1 MLKRFVLMLFAFALI
16 FVSGNFTYAGNAI
29 TVKVD
34 GQAAVFPDA
43 QPYINED
50 GRTMVPVRFVSSALG
65 ASVDWSGK
73 TRLVSIMRGK
83 ERIALIVG
91 ESEATVSREKS
102 TVKKQ
107 FDTRAVIKQDRTFV
121 PLRFISETFGA
132 GVGWDPNTRT
142 VIIRT
147 DGTVENVP
155 LSPYEDFELGWT
167 VGTKPADYIAP
178 HFRVVHTP
186 ESESTWFRIE
196 FVNFWDYYKKNPQE
210 YSFKSEYKNAPKL
223 NKQQGLMV
231 DGTQDEIVDI
241 TQKISLG
248 ILFKAYKNQN
258 SSIFI
263 RSLPRMWY
271 TTIEWEKDYKI
282 IPGMELKYQI
292 TFTKASYEE
301 VYVKSIKTRDNK

>member
-1 MLKRFVLMLFAFALI
+1 MLKRFVLMIFAFALL
-16 FVSGNFTYAGNAI
+16 FVSGNFTYAGDAI

-50 GRTMVPVRFVSSALG
+50 GRTMVPVRFLSSALG

-73 TRLVSIMRGK
+73 MRLVSIMRGK

-91 ESEATVSREKS
+91 ESEATVSGEKS

-121 PLRFISETFGA
+121 PLRFISETLGA

-186 ESESTWFRIE
+186 ESESGYFSIE
-196 FVNFWDYYKKNPQE
+196 FVNFWDYESKDPDTYYYKNE
-210 YSFKSEYKNAPKL
+210 FLNAPKL
-223 NKQQGLMV
+223 NSRQGLRP
-231 DGTQDEIVDI
+231 DGTSGDI
-241 TQKISLG
+241 LDVTKPISISYLCK
-248 ILFKAYKNQN
+248 LKKNKN
-258 SSIFI
+258 VPTYICG
-263 RSLPRMWY
+263 LPRMWY
-271 TTIEWEKDYKI
+271 TTLEWGKYYKI
-282 IPGMELKYQI
+282 KSGIELSFKITFSKGKYQ
-292 TFTKASYEE
+292 E
-301 VYVKSIKTRDNK
+301 VYLKNIKVRDNL